1 MFVICSVKLIPNCN
15 VTIQK
20 IMIKNLVFINI
31 SEIVWSQQGVGLAP
45 FLILEFAH
53 QPSSDT
59 NIFLSSHKYSPLR
72 WQIFLG
78 ISDTNLLH
86 PLSSIQYI
94 TNGFVGIYLTSFHI
108 LEFGC
113 YFGRHCWL
121 WSMLVIFPRG
131 DNVNNG
137 VVIVERIGHRDSYF
151 IGKGCELRIA
161 WASNWSN

>member
-15 VTIQK
+15 VTIQKMIKKNLVFIKISEIVWSQQGVTIHK

-78 ISDTNLLH
+78 ISDTNLLL
-86 PLSSIQYI
+86 PLSSIQNI
-94 TNGFVGIYLTSFHI
+94 RNGFVGL
-108 LEFGC
+108 
-113 YFGRHCWL
+113 
-121 WSMLVIFPRG
+121 
-131 DNVNNG
+131 
-137 VVIVERIGHRDSYF
+137 SYF
-151 IGKGCELRIA
+151 RVWLLF
-161 WASNWSN
+161 WATLLVVVNVGDLPTRR

>member
-1 MFVICSVKLIPNCN
+1 MFVICSVKLIPNCD

-20 IMIKNLVFINI
+20 ITIKNLVFINI

-78 ISDTNLLH
+78 ISDTNLLL
-86 PLSSIQYI
+86 PLSSIQNI
-94 TNGFVGIYLTSFHI
+94 RNGFVGLS
-108 LEFGC
+108 
-113 YFGRHCWL
+113 YFRVWLLFWATLLVGQCWWSSHEAITWIMGSLL
-121 WSMLVIFPRG
+121 WS
-131 DNVNNG
+131 
-137 VVIVERIGHRDSYF
+137 
-151 IGKGCELRIA
+151 ELGIA
-161 WASNWSN
+161 THISSAKVAS